1 MIKVLIRHYYYK
13 CIYYDLVTDFN
24 VKPNSPG
31 KGNGKD

>member
-13 CIYYDLVTDFN
+13 CIYDSVTNDN